1 MKSSMIKSDVRSQ
14 PGQTRNKQNENPF
27 LHHLSLSLEKVL
39 LIHKIRS
46 SNIGFKAGLHPACNQ
61 LSFLVQGPA
70 MTGTAAR
77 KNWYNA
83 RQIAHKDDRN
93 YQKLPGSDGQ

>member
-1 MKSSMIKSDVRSQ
+1 MSGPNPDKPETNRM
-14 PGQTRNKQNENPF
+14 ENPF

-46 SNIGFKAGLHPACNQ
+46 SNIGFKAGLRPACNQ

-77 KNWYNA
+77 KSRYNA
-83 RQIAHKDDRN
+83 RQIAHKDDRHF
-93 YQKLPGSDGQ
+93 QKFPGSGRQ

>member
-1 MKSSMIKSDVRSQ
+1 MKK
-14 PGQTRNKQNENPF
+14 PF

-46 SNIGFKAGLHPACNQ
+46 SNIGLKAGLRPVCNQ
-61 LSFLVQGPA
+61 SSFLVQGPA

-77 KNWYNA
+77 KSWYNA

-93 YQKLPGSDGQ
+93 YQKLPRSDGQ